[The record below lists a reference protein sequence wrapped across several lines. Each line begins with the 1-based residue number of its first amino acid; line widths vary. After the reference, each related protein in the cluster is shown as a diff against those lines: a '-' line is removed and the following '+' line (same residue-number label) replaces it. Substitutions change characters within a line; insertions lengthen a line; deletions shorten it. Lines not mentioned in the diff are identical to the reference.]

1 MLIPTENQHIS
12 PAFDIDI
19 SDEINMSNA
28 TQQLYHYYP
37 PVNINMTLTSGYLSK
52 TFVPI

>member
-19 SDEINMSNA
+19 SAEINMSNEA
-28 TQQLYHYYP
+28 HQLYR
-37 PVNINMTLTSGYLSK
+37 
-52 TFVPI
+52 